1 MPTLSAS
8 APSRTV
14 RLSAYYDAAS
24 TTREADYGFWSA
36 PVEEAQFTGGT
47 RARVIAR
54 IRREIRNNP
63 YLAGLVAKYPEA
75 IGFSSLRSR
84 TADRSYN
91 KAKELFWYRWSKR
104 VSIDGASLRTA
115 EKVVI
120 QELLVAGEVF
130 VVLLASGL
138 VQLIPSEFCGSPGD
152 ASLRAAGEVDG
163 IVYGTAGTPIS
174 YRFGTWKD
182 GSIQFTGDASE
193 LVDARFVKHVFDR
206 DRVRMGRGL
215 PWLLPS
221 IRTARDLYEITRSK
235 TKQIKDA
242 NSISGFIEKQGA
254 ADFLRDISS
263 TPVPSEYLDPATG
276 GERPG
281 APADPVPAAGA
292 GPSTIDLAPGTF
304 VGLEVGEKVSPL
316 SSNYNASDYKELVL
330 LMLHAIATPVG
341 LPVELWF
348 SGLGDVAYSG
358 FKGLGAQWAGRRR
371 YLIAFLEDRFLGPL
385 HFWRISKAAKE
396 GALPPNP
403 ERDDDLVEWG
413 WRRSAIL
420 DDEKA
425 AKSNQVRLASGESSL
440 AEIWEENGQFADEV
454 LEHRRTLYLRALV
467 AAGQLDPDADTEQV
481 EVPLSFLLFG
491 QLAAAAGTPPASPFR
506 DPAPAQPGDWSPS
519 DSVDAPAAS
528 PAPST

>member
-84 TADRSYN
+84 TTDRAYN

-152 ASLRAAGEVDG
+152 ASLRAPGEVDG
-163 IVYGTAGTPIS
+163 IVYGSAGTPIS

-193 LVDARFVKHVFDR
+193 LVDSRYVKHVFDR

-235 TKQIKDA
+235 TKQIKDE
-242 NSISGFIEKQGA
+242 I
-254 ADFLRDISS
+254 
-263 TPVPSEYLDPATG
+263 
-276 GERPG
+276 
-281 APADPVPAAGA
+281 
-292 GPSTIDLAPGTF
+292 
-304 VGLEVGEKVSPL
+304 
-316 SSNYNASDYKELVL
+316 
-330 LMLHAIATPVG
+330 
-341 LPVELWF
+341 
-348 SGLGDVAYSG
+348 
-358 FKGLGAQWAGRRR
+358 GR
-371 YLIAFLEDRFLGPL
+371 A
-385 HFWRISKAAKE
+385 H
-396 GALPPNP
+396 
-403 ERDDDLVEWG
+403 V
-413 WRRSAIL
+413 
-420 DDEKA
+420 
-425 AKSNQVRLASGESSL
+425 
-440 AEIWEENGQFADEV
+440 
-454 LEHRRTLYLRALV
+454 
-467 AAGQLDPDADTEQV
+467 
-481 EVPLSFLLFG
+481 
-491 QLAAAAGTPPASPFR
+491 
-506 DPAPAQPGDWSPS
+506 
-519 DSVDAPAAS
+519 
-528 PAPST
+528 